1 MPATSWSG
9 FWGDGTLSNGN
20 YSLLSNKN
28 PIRYRAKRLANRA
41 SYRQLTPLFNAL
53 IGAASGSN
61 VTATHKQVAAHN
73 TETSGFGIY
82 GGGPRTIETVT
93 DINRNT
99 TAADITALKE
109 IVFGVTTRPSTY
121 PRDLSGNGGPAYT

>member
-1 MPATSWSG
+1 MPAWSG
-9 FWGDGTLSNGN
+9 FWDTPQGSGA
-20 YSLLSNKN
+20 YSLLNN
-28 PIRYRAKRLANRA
+28 RAPVRNRAKRIANREQM
-41 SYRQLTPLFNAL
+41 RVLTALFGGL

-61 VTATHKQVAAHN
+61 VTATHKRIGAS
-73 TETSGFGIY
+73 TSDFGPQD
-82 GGGPRTIETVT
+82 GGRRTIETVT

-109 IVFGVTTRPSTY
+109 IVTGVTSRPSTY